1 MAEYNV
7 TIGRDEYV
15 ELLNTDF
22 QHGLLMDVIF
32 NSARLS
38 TYEKNKLVFD
48 SYDLGDIVK
57 LIAPHRYEKVYN
69 ALKEMEADET

>member
-1 MAEYNV
+1 MADFTV
-7 TIGRDEYV
+7 RIGRDEYV

-38 TYEKNKLVFD
+38 YDKNKLAFD
-48 SYDLGDIVK
+48 SYDIVDIVK
-57 LIAPHRYEKVYN
+57 LIAPHRYEKVFN

>member
-1 MAEYNV
+1 MADYNV

-22 QHGLLMDVIF
+22 QYGLLMDVIF
-32 NSARLS
+32 NSARLA
-38 TYEKNKLVFD
+38 TYEKNNLVFD

-69 ALKEMEADET
+69 ALKEMKADET

>member
-1 MAEYNV
+1 MADFTV
-7 TIGRDEYV
+7 RIGRDEYV

-38 TYEKNKLVFD
+38 YDKNKLAFD
-48 SYDLGDIVK
+48 SYDIVDIVK
-57 LIAPHRYEKVYN
+57 LIAPHRYEKVFN
-69 ALKEMEADET
+69 ALKEMEDDET